1 MSIKS
6 FYQNLTTLFL
16 AIEACIQDKRIV
28 PALMLIYSGID
39 VLASLDQGK
48 STRSSFMKWVDEYLL
63 KSHPFPCTSLELYAA
78 RCGILH
84 TLTAESDLSREGKAR
99 QIVYAWGTAKA
110 EDLQEASNR
119 IGGYDHVAIHVS
131 ELHQAFQH
139 GVAAFIEDLQQDSA
153 RMKKIAK
160 HTGLWFSSLSKENVA
175 EYLDATGGNS
185 TS

>member
-1 MSIKS
+1 MSMKS
-6 FYQNLTTLFL
+6 FCQNLTTLFL
-16 AIEACIQDKRIV
+16 AIEACIQDKRIL
-28 PALMLIYSGID
+28 PALMLIYSGMDI
-39 VLASLDQGK
+39 LASLDQGK

-63 KSHPFPCTSLELYAA
+63 KAHSFPCTSLELYAA

-84 TLTAESDLSREGKAR
+84 TLTAESDLSREGRVR

-131 ELHQAFQH
+131 ELHQAFRH
-139 GVAAFIEDLQQDSA
+139 GVATFIEDLNQNPT
-153 RMKKIAK
+153 RMKTIAK
-160 HTGLWFSSLSKENVA
+160 HTGLWFSRLSMEDVA
-175 EYLDATGGNS
+175 EYLDVTGGKS